1 MSTIVMY
8 LTRQANAFTLTGWQ
22 AVTVQYHSAE
32 TLVADPV
39 ASTTCSRMQCRLQT
53 CSNTVTPESKTLG
66 DGRYQGP
73 LDLVIALEGRVVLL
87 IDRPHG

>member
-1 MSTIVMY
+1 MSATVMY

-22 AVTVQYHSAE
+22 AVSVQYHSAE

-39 ASTTCSRMQCRLQT
+39 ASTTCGRMQCRLQT
-53 CSNTVTPESKTLG
+53 CSNTPASKTLG